1 MEKIRQS
8 LTTLI
13 ETCFEIKVFLAV
25 GTFDL
30 RDFKDGDYAE
40 FKVEKINDPKT
51 LSRIVGNHEY
61 RIIADNGFLRVRVYE
76 KCVE

>member
-1 MEKIRQS
+1 MRNS
-8 LTTLI
+8 LSSLI
-13 ETCFEIKVFLAV
+13 ETCFDIKLFLAV

-30 RDFKDGDYAE
+30 HDLKTGDYAE

-61 RIIADNGFLRVRVYE
+61 RILADNGFLRVRVYE
-76 KCVE
+76 KSEE